1 MKNVLL
7 LLIAFTIQLIPQEN
21 SANALKEFDR
31 VSIEKSELNSFVE
44 SPKIDAVYRARP
56 KCRWWRKKY
65 KTKAKIKENGY
76 NWSRDNDK
84 GCKWAKSYIRDQ
96 DVCKDYR
103 VIAAYAEAQAGDNM
117 LNFAVEYVNDNCDWS
132 AGTDVDFQTPK
143 FSVLPMY
150 NSLKD
155 KDSISS
161 SKVSGA
167 EISNNEVFFNSD
179 HILIDAFSLSLSA
192 NPKDFKNYYSVGML
206 TIEEALADSLD
217 DQGKVYWSAKAF
229 IYNGELILEGG
240 FKVMDNLKVNRVARG
255 SYELSI
261 DEIRINLSDITNS

>member
-21 SANALKEFDR
+21 FANALKEFDR

-44 SPKIDAVYRARP
+44 SPKIDAWFKARK

-76 NWSRDNDK
+76 NWNRDNDK
-84 GCKWAKSYIRDQ
+84 GCTWSKSYIYDQ
-96 DVCKDYR
+96 DVCNGYR
-103 VIAAYAEAQAGDNM
+103 VVAAMASAQAGDNIE
-117 LNFAVEYVNDNCDWS
+117 NKVFTHVGPHCNWS
-132 AGTDVDFQTPK
+132 AGIDVDFQTPK

-150 NSLKD
+150 SNEDSKLNIFD
-155 KDSISS
+155 K
-161 SKVSGA
+161 KGT
-167 EISNNEVFFNSD
+167 EISNDEVIFHEDFNA
-179 HILIDAFSLSLSA
+179 IFINGFNLNMNI
-192 NPKDFKNYYSVGML
+192 NQEDFVNYYSVGML

-229 IYNGELILEGG
+229 
-240 FKVMDNLKVNRVARG
+240 NL
-255 SYELSI
+255 
-261 DEIRINLSDITNS
+261 